1 MPATSSRPATGW
13 TEHRPPDGPRKSGP
27 RYRTDN
33 GRSALLRAGIGT
45 RRAWISCRWG
55 ESRGS
60 HHLVVLVIEHM
71 AVPHAP
77 ALSAK
82 VLADGD
88 LGP

>member
-1 MPATSSRPATGW
+1 
-13 TEHRPPDGPRKSGP
+13 
-27 RYRTDN
+27 
-33 GRSALLRAGIGT
+33 LRAGIGT